1 MRDRADELDL
11 QIMRELQKD
20 ARQSFR
26 ELAKKMSVAEG
37 TVYNRIN
44 KLIGLGVLRGYV
56 PDIDV
61 SKLGYDLT
69 AIIGI
74 AVEGGHTD
82 EVGSRIAEEPN
93 VSAVYDVTGD
103 YDAVVVA
110 KFRDRNSLNDF
121 VDKILAMGHVRKTY
135 TMIVMDVLKEVQCIG
150 I

>member
-1 MRDRADELDL
+1 MKDRVDELDM

-26 ELAKKMSVAEG
+26 ELAKKMKVAEG
-37 TVYNRIN
+37 TIYNRIN
-44 KLIGLGVLRGYV
+44 KLRGTGVLRGYA
-56 PDIDV
+56 PNIDV

-69 AIIGI
+69 ALIGI

-82 EVGSRIAEEPN
+82 EVGRRIAEDSN

-103 YDAVVVA
+103 YDAVVIA
-110 KFRDRNSLNDF
+110 KFRDRNALNDF

-135 TMIVMDVLKEVQCIG
+135 TMVVMDVLKEVQCIS